1 MGTNCFLPMM
11 LRNADV
17 WCWEPHT
24 AALGSAVPITLSAP
38 GRIENLQTQRAEG
51 RESSAAVSHRE
62 CVVVLKP

>member
-38 GRIENLQTQRAEG
+38 GRIETFRLKGQRAEKAVLQ
-51 RESSAAVSHRE
+51 SAIGSALW
-62 CVVVLKP
+62 C

>member
-1 MGTNCFLPMM
+1 MM

-24 AALGSAVPITLSAP
+24 AALGSVCPSHLCTWQD
-38 GRIENLQTQRAEG
+38 RNLQTQRAEG